1 MTGAGTLDLHDA
13 AMSLLPP
20 LWLAAPFLV
29 CLPATVIALVRIRR
43 WWNSGAPLPLPL
55 DGAMPAVRWSA
66 PAGFALFAAIYLA
79 AYVVA
84 GGYAAVHDL
93 VTGEPSK
100 AYDSFSPAVFL
111 GQAVPLLI
119 GAAAVAAF
127 GRGALETVGVRTG
140 GLRTSLVYG
149 VAAFAVVFPLC
160 VAALVANSILVA
172 RLGLEV
178 EPPALLTT
186 VSEQPQAWTLV
197 LAMLQAA
204 VLAPLVEEFA
214 YRGVLLVSLM
224 KRLGPAAAIAL
235 SGGIF
240 AVAHLGTQ
248 PQAVLPLFLLGLAL
262 GYVAYRTRSLL
273 GPIVGHSLFNG
284 LMVVGTYLW
293 GSPTP
298 G

>member
-1 MTGAGTLDLHDA
+1 MTGVQASDLHDA

-20 LWLAAPFLV
+20 AWLALPFLM

-66 PAGFALFAAIYLA
+66 PAGLALFAAIYLA
-79 AYVVA
+79 AFVVSA
-84 GGYAAVHDL
+84 GYAAVHDL
-93 VTGEPSK
+93 VTSEPSK

-111 GQAVPLLI
+111 GQIVPVLI

-127 GRGALETVGVRTG
+127 GRGALETVGVRVG
-140 GLRTSLVYG
+140 GLRRSLVHG
-149 VAAFAVVFPLC
+149 LAAFAVVFPLC
-160 VAALVANSILVA
+160 VGALIINSILVA

-186 VSEQPQAWTLV
+186 VREQPRAWTLV

-204 VLAPLVEEFA
+204 ALAPLAEEFT

-224 KRLGPAAAIAL
+224 KRLGPATAIAL
-235 SGGIF
+235 SSGVF

-248 PQAVLPLFLLGLAL
+248 PQAVLPLFLLGVAL
-262 GYVAYRTRSLL
+262 GYTAYRTRALL
-273 GPIVGHSLFNG
+273 APILAHSLFNG

-293 GSPTP
+293 GGPTP